1 MVVPFLLG
9 CSMYWNS
16 PRTVEVE
23 IKPVVVE
30 EPVEEKEFNYEEY
43 IKNLRIQ
50 YNNQDILQVMV

>member
-1 MVVPFLLG
+1 MVKKKLGYLFLMVVPFLLG

-30 EPVEEKEFNYEEY
+30 EPVEEKEFNYVFKK
-43 IKNLRIQ
+43 II
-50 YNNQDILQVMV
+50 